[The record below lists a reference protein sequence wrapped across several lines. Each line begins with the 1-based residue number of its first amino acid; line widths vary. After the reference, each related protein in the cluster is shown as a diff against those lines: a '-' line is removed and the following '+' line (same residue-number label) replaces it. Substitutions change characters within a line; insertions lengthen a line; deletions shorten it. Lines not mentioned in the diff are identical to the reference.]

1 MKSKNQLFLFSLCA
15 VMLFFLVGVIP
26 ALKFD
31 DSVRLTVDKINATE
45 DLSFNSLSRQFKS
58 IENLTVRQ
66 VNENIIFEFKKPNYI
81 FLYVNSEAEKEFK
94 NNLPKQISVKFV

>member
-1 MKSKNQLFLFSLCA
+1 MKSKNQLFAFSICA
-15 VMLFFLVGVIP
+15 VVLFFLVGVIP

-31 DSVRLTVDKINATE
+31 DNVRLTVDKINTTE
-45 DLSFNSLSRQFKS
+45 DLSFKSLSHEFKS

-66 VNENIIFEFKKPNYI
+66 VNENIVFEFKKPNYI